1 MSNTHVGAP
10 EVDEGVNERRA
21 GGHIHHPDVHQQL
34 YAALV
39 LNEVLPDELVVDVV
53 GLQGKTLAC
62 QLCKS
67 FRMLY
72 TKEQRGKTT
81 DAFDSLGRE
90 DTCGVLEARVV
101 RLGAVSA
108 CRAS

>member
-53 GLQGKTLAC
+53 GLRSSIKARQ
-62 QLCKS
+62 Q
-67 FRMLY
+67 
-72 TKEQRGKTT
+72 
-81 DAFDSLGRE
+81 
-90 DTCGVLEARVV
+90 CG
-101 RLGAVSA
+101 
-108 CRAS
+108 